1 MGFISPIA
9 TDTNGKPKTTGGM
22 QQLGRDDFMKLLVT
36 KLENQ
41 DPLKP
46 MDDED
51 FIAQL
56 AQFATL
62 EQMHNIS
69 EGISSSNQWDL
80 LQMQSLNN
88 AMASS
93 LIGKEITASFEGVM
107 LNKDDSA
114 TIAYTST
121 QPLKSVVLTIK
132 DSAGQVVSTLVEE
145 DISVG
150 THSIEWDGT
159 DLRGNRLAEG
169 YYTVQATATTNSGE
183 MVEPSLNIA
192 GTVERI
198 YYRDGN
204 AYLYVS
210 GSEVALADVTAIG
223 MAGSFNE
230 N

>member
-9 TDTNGKPKTTGGM
+9 TDTNGKPKATGGM

-46 MDDED
+46 MEDED

-56 AQFATL
+56 AQFAAL
-62 EQMHNIS
+62 EQMSNIAD
-69 EGISSSNQWDL
+69 GINSSNQWDL

-93 LIGKEITASFEGVM
+93 LIGREITASFEGVM
-107 LNKDDSA
+107 LADDKSA
-114 TIAYTST
+114 TIAYTAT

-132 DSAGQVVSTLVEE
+132 DKTGQVVATVTEANIDE
-145 DISVG
+145 G
-150 THSIEWDGT
+150 THSLTWDGT
-159 DLRGNRLAEG
+159 DLRGNRLPEG
-169 YYTVQATATTNSGE
+169 FYTVQATATNNNGE
-183 MVEPSLNIA
+183 SVSPSLNIA

-204 AYLYVS
+204 AYLFVN
-210 GSEVALADVTAIG
+210 GSEVALSDVTAVG
-223 MAGSFNE
+223 APGSFTDN
-230 N
+230 